1 MKTMSKKLMSIATT
15 VAVSVSVLSSFAS
28 VNAAIVDKET
38 VSQKSTPAETEG
50 IYSTNGKGFGKK
62 KTISIDGDFSD
73 WSEDMLIAQ
82 GAACDTATRF
92 KGVWENWVMDSY
104 SLYGAWDDENLYV
117 AWQNVNTYDT
127 FWEQDGNGPLSD
139 NGKCGDAP
147 VFIAIDTGKGNSM
160 TGRMQDGKGIWGVDV
175 EFETR
180 VDNILAIHS
189 NLTGTPGL
197 FKADSSGASSYAA
210 TDGLLFDFKSEG
222 IEVAFVD
229 DCFPSEIMGVWNPG
243 DENDKA
249 SYDLSS
255 NWVDLK
261 TTTLGVR
268 KHDTKYDTFYEMK
281 IPFSAL
287 GITKEDVESNGVGV
301 MQIISRGESGM
312 DCVPHDPSML
322 DNTYGDYSQEPSNS
336 HEKDDKDIITVP
348 LAKVGNSGGVTPPP
362 VSQGTVK
369 VQYVDEEGN
378 EIATSKTMTGK
389 VGDSYTTSAVSVSG
403 YTLKTTPNNASGTYK
418 SGTTTVTYVYSKNS
432 DVSEGTVKVQYV
444 DEEGNEIASSR
455 TMTGEVGTSYTTTAK
470 TISGYTLKTTPNNA
484 SGTYKNGTITVTY
497 VYSKDN
503 DDVDK
508 GTVIVKYVD
517 ENGNEIASST
527 TKTGEVGTSYTT
539 TAKTISGYTLKT
551 TPSNAKG
558 TFKNGTIIVTY
569 SYTKASTVV
578 APVVSSFT
586 TDKQSPQVTGTQVK
600 LTAKATGTGTL
611 QYKFLIKDAA
621 GNWAVLRN
629 YGTSNTYTWTTKAT
643 GNKTLYV
650 DVKDSNGKVTRKA
663 MSYTV
668 KEAEKPKVVSFVADK
683 KSPQASGTEV
693 TLSAAASGTGVL
705 QYKFLVKDN
714 TTGNWS
720 VIRDYSILNSCTW
733 KANKVGNKTLYVDV
747 KDTNGQVTR
756 KSMSYTVKAVPPT
769 VSSFTVDKK
778 SPQAS
783 GTQVKLTAKAT
794 GTGTLQYKFLIK
806 DAAGNWAVLRN
817 YGTSNTYT
825 WTTKATGNKTLYVDV
840 KDSNGQVTRK
850 SMNYVVNANLV
861 QDTDSKISY
870 TGTWKVATST
880 KHSGG
885 TCKYASSTATATYKF
900 TGTGIKL
907 IASKSSDKGIAKVT
921 VDSKVY
927 YIDLYSASA
936 KDQSVAFSLSG
947 LTSGTHTIKVEWTGL
962 KNNSS
967 KGNAITLDAFEI
979 N

>member
-15 VAVSVSVLSSFAS
+15 VAVSASILSSFVS
-28 VNAAIVDKET
+28 VNAATVNEENIVEKAT
-38 VSQKSTPAETEG
+38 AAETAG

-139 NGKCGDAP
+139 KGKCGDAP
-147 VFIAIDTGKGNSM
+147 VFIAIDTGKGNAM

-175 EFETR
+175 EFQTR

-189 NLTGTPGL
+189 DLTGTPGL

-210 TDGLLFDFKSEG
+210 ADGLLFDFKGQG
-222 IEVAFVD
+222 IEVKVID

-268 KHDTKYDTFYEMK
+268 PHNTKYDTFYEMK

-301 MQIISRGESGM
+301 MQVISRGESGM

-322 DNTYGDYSQEPSNS
+322 DNTYGNYSAEPSNS

-348 LAKVGNSGGVTPPP
+348 LAKVGNGGGVTPPP
-362 VSQGTVK
+362 VTKGTVNVK
-369 VQYVDEEGN
+369 YVDEDGN
-378 EIATSKTMTGK
+378 EIATSKTMTGN

-403 YTLKTTPNNASGTYK
+403 YTLKTTPSNASGTYK

-432 DVSEGTVKVQYV
+432 VVDKGTVNVKYV
-444 DEEGNEIASSR
+444 DEDGNEIASS
-455 TMTGEVGTSYTTTAK
+455 
-470 TISGYTLKTTPNNA
+470 I
-484 SGTYKNGTITVTY
+484 
-497 VYSKDN
+497 
-503 DDVDK
+503 
-508 GTVIVKYVD
+508 
-517 ENGNEIASST
+517 

-539 TAKTISGYTLKT
+539 SAKTISGYTLKT
-551 TPSNAKG
+551 TPSNASG
-558 TFKNGTIIVTY
+558 TYKNGTVIVTY
-569 SYTKASTVV
+569 SYTKASTIV
-578 APVVSSFT
+578 APIVNSFT
-586 TDKQSPQVTGTQVK
+586 TDKQSPQVSGTQVK
-600 LTAKATGTGTL
+600 LTANATGTGTL
-611 QYKFLIKDAA
+611 QYKFLVKDAA
-621 GNWAVLRN
+621 GNWAVLRD
-629 YGTSNTYTWTTKAT
+629 YATSNTYTWTTKAT

-650 DVKDSNGKVTRKA
+650 DVKDSNGQVTRKS

-668 KEAEKPKVVSFVADK
+668 KEVEKPVVSTFIADK
-683 KSPQASGTEV
+683 KSPQASGTQV

-705 QYKFLVKDN
+705 QYKFLVKDAS
-714 TTGNWS
+714 GNWF

-747 KDTNGQVTR
+747 KDSNGQVTR

-769 VSSFTVDKK
+769 VSSFTADKQ

-861 QDTDSKISY
+861 QDSNSAISY

-880 KHSGG
+880 RHSGG
-885 TCKYASSTATATYKF
+885 TCKYASSTAAATYKF

-907 IASKSSDKGIAKVT
+907 IAPKASDRGIAKVT
-921 VDSKVY
+921 VDSKTY

-936 KDQSVAFSLSG
+936 KDQSVVFSLSG

-962 KNNSS
+962 KNDSS
-967 KGNAITLDAFEI
+967 TGTTITLDAFEI

>member
-28 VNAAIVDKET
+28 VNAATISKENIVEKAT
-38 VSQKSTPAETEG
+38 VAETRG
-50 IYSTNGKGFGKK
+50 KYATNPNGVGKE
-62 KTISIDGDFSD
+62 KTITIDGDASD
-73 WSEDMLIAQ
+73 WSDDMLIAQ
-82 GAACDTATRF
+82 GAAWDIANNW
-92 KGVWENWVMDSY
+92 KGGHENCVLDSY
-104 SLYGAWDDENLYV
+104 ALYAAWDDDNLYIG
-117 AWQNVNTYDT
+117 WQMVNTTDT
-127 FWEQDGNGPLSD
+127 WAREGDGPLSD
-139 NGKCGDAP
+139 GGRVLDVPLVIALNVGNKTAMNGKMANGKLLWDALQ
-147 VFIAIDTGKGNSM
+147 I
-160 TGRMQDGKGIWGVDV
+160 
-175 EFETR
+175 EYETR
-180 VDNILAIHS
+180 VDHLFLMS
-189 NLTGTPGL
+189 GKVGLGTPAM
-197 FKADSSGASSYAA
+197 FTAADESGG
-210 TDGLLFDFKSEG
+210 T
-222 IEVAFVD
+222 
-229 DCFPSEIMGVWNPG
+229 
-243 DENDKA
+243 
-249 SYDLSS
+249 SYDAEYCQSFKDIGVKYNMAETSIPAQIWGLESS
-255 NWVDLK
+255 TSPDDVYSDSANWVDMMTK
-261 TTTLGVR
+261 G
-268 KHDTKYDTFYEMK
+268 HDRKYDSFYEMS
-281 IPFSAL
+281 IPLSVL
-287 GITKEDVESNGVGV
+287 GIDKNYITSNGIGV
-301 MQIISRGESGM
+301 MQLSTRGISAI
-312 DCVPHDPSML
+312 DCLPHDPSML
-322 DNTYGDYSQEPSNS
+322 DNATGDCAVDPSTS
-336 HEKDDKDIITVP
+336 HEKDDTDIITVP
-348 LAKVGNSGGVTPPP
+348 LAQVGNNGGVTPPP

-369 VQYVDEEGN
+369 VQYVDE
-378 EIATSKTMTGK
+378 
-389 VGDSYTTSAVSVSG
+389 D
-403 YTLKTTPNNASGTYK
+403 
-418 SGTTTVTYVYSKNS
+418 
-432 DVSEGTVKVQYV
+432 
-444 DEEGNEIASSR
+444 GNEIASSR

-470 TISGYTLKTTPNNA
+470 TIAGYTLKTTPNNA

-578 APVVSSFT
+578 APIVSSFT

-611 QYKFLIKDAA
+611 KYKFLIKDAA
-621 GNWAVLRN
+621 GNWAVLRD

-668 KEAEKPKVVSFVADK
+668 KEAEKPKVVSFAADK

-806 DAAGNWAVLRN
+806 DAAGNWSVLRD

-936 KDQSVAFSLSG
+936 KEQSVAFSLSG

>member
-15 VAVSVSVLSSFAS
+15 VAVSASILSSFVS
-28 VNAAIVDKET
+28 VNAATVNEENIVEKAT
-38 VSQKSTPAETEG
+38 AAETAG

-139 NGKCGDAP
+139 KGKCGDAP
-147 VFIAIDTGKGNSM
+147 VFIAIDTGKGNAM

-175 EFETR
+175 EFQTR

-189 NLTGTPGL
+189 DLTGTPGL

-210 TDGLLFDFKSEG
+210 ADGLLFDFKGQG
-222 IEVAFVD
+222 IEVKVID

-268 KHDTKYDTFYEMK
+268 PHNTKYDTFYEMK

-301 MQIISRGESGM
+301 MQVISRGESGM

-322 DNTYGDYSQEPSNS
+322 DNTYGNYSAEPSNS

-348 LAKVGNSGGVTPPP
+348 LAKVGNGGGVTPPP
-362 VSQGTVK
+362 VTKGTVNVK
-369 VQYVDEEGN
+369 YVDEDGN
-378 EIATSKTMTGK
+378 EIATSKTMTGN

-403 YTLKTTPNNASGTYK
+403 YTLKTTPSNASGTYK

-432 DVSEGTVKVQYV
+432 VVDKGTVNVKYV
-444 DEEGNEIASSR
+444 DEDGNEIASS
-455 TMTGEVGTSYTTTAK
+455 
-470 TISGYTLKTTPNNA
+470 I
-484 SGTYKNGTITVTY
+484 
-497 VYSKDN
+497 
-503 DDVDK
+503 
-508 GTVIVKYVD
+508 
-517 ENGNEIASST
+517 

-539 TAKTISGYTLKT
+539 SAKTISGYTLKT
-551 TPSNAKG
+551 TPSNASG
-558 TFKNGTIIVTY
+558 TYKNGTVIVTY
-569 SYTKASTVV
+569 SYTKASTIV
-578 APVVSSFT
+578 APIVNSFT
-586 TDKQSPQVTGTQVK
+586 TDKQSPQVSGTQVK
-600 LTAKATGTGTL
+600 LTANATGTGTL
-611 QYKFLIKDAA
+611 QYKFLVKDAA
-621 GNWAVLRN
+621 GNWAVLRD
-629 YGTSNTYTWTTKAT
+629 YATSNTYTWTTKAT

-650 DVKDSNGKVTRKA
+650 DVKDSNGQVTRKS

-668 KEAEKPKVVSFVADK
+668 KEVEKPVVSTFIADK
-683 KSPQASGTEV
+683 KSPQASGTQV

-705 QYKFLVKDN
+705 QYKFLVKDES
-714 TTGNWS
+714 GNWF

-747 KDTNGQVTR
+747 KDSNGQVTR

-769 VSSFTVDKK
+769 VSSFTADKQ

-861 QDTDSKISY
+861 QDSNSAISY

-880 KHSGG
+880 RHSGG
-885 TCKYASSTATATYKF
+885 TCKYASSTAAATYKF

-907 IASKSSDKGIAKVT
+907 IAPKASDRGIAKVT

-927 YIDLYSASA
+927 YVDLYSASA
-936 KDQSVAFSLSG
+936 KDQSVVFSLSG

-962 KNNSS
+962 KNSS
-967 KGNAITLDAFEI
+967 STKTTITLDAFEI
-979 N
+979 VK

>member
-28 VNAAIVDKET
+28 VNAATISKENIVEKAT
-38 VSQKSTPAETEG
+38 VAETRG
-50 IYSTNGKGFGKK
+50 KYATNPNGVGKE
-62 KTISIDGDFSD
+62 KTITIDGDASD
-73 WSEDMLIAQ
+73 WSDDMLIAQ
-82 GAACDTATRF
+82 GAAWDIANNW
-92 KGVWENWVMDSY
+92 KGGHENCVLDSY
-104 SLYGAWDDENLYV
+104 ALYAAWDDDNLYIG
-117 AWQNVNTYDT
+117 WQMVNTTDT
-127 FWEQDGNGPLSD
+127 WAREGDGPLSD
-139 NGKCGDAP
+139 GGRVLDVPLVIALNVGNKTAMNGKMANGKLLWDALQ
-147 VFIAIDTGKGNSM
+147 I
-160 TGRMQDGKGIWGVDV
+160 
-175 EFETR
+175 EYETR
-180 VDNILAIHS
+180 VDHLFLMS
-189 NLTGTPGL
+189 GKVGLGTPAM
-197 FKADSSGASSYAA
+197 FTAADESGG
-210 TDGLLFDFKSEG
+210 T
-222 IEVAFVD
+222 
-229 DCFPSEIMGVWNPG
+229 
-243 DENDKA
+243 
-249 SYDLSS
+249 SYDAEYCQSFKDIGVKYNMAETSIPAQIWGLESS
-255 NWVDLK
+255 TSPDDVYSDSANWVDMMTK
-261 TTTLGVR
+261 G
-268 KHDTKYDTFYEMK
+268 HDRKYDSFYEMS
-281 IPFSAL
+281 IPLSVL
-287 GITKEDVESNGVGV
+287 GIDKNYITSNGIGV
-301 MQIISRGESGM
+301 MQLSTRGISAI
-312 DCVPHDPSML
+312 DCLPHDPSML
-322 DNTYGDYSQEPSNS
+322 DNATGDCAVDPSTS
-336 HEKDDKDIITVP
+336 HEKDDTDIITVP
-348 LAKVGNSGGVTPPP
+348 LAQVGNNGGVTPPP

-432 DVSEGTVKVQYV
+432 DVSKGTVKVQYV
-444 DEEGNEIASSR
+444 DEDGNEIASSR
-455 TMTGEVGTSYTTTAK
+455 TM
-470 TISGYTLKTTPNNA
+470 
-484 SGTYKNGTITVTY
+484 
-497 VYSKDN
+497 
-503 DDVDK
+503 
-508 GTVIVKYVD
+508 
-517 ENGNEIASST
+517 
-527 TKTGEVGTSYTT
+527 TGEVGTSYTT

-578 APVVSSFT
+578 APIVSSFT

-611 QYKFLIKDAA
+611 KYKFLIKDAA
-621 GNWAVLRN
+621 GNWAVLRD

-668 KEAEKPKVVSFVADK
+668 KEAEKPKVVSFAADK

-806 DAAGNWAVLRN
+806 DAAGNWSVLRD

-967 KGNAITLDAFEI
+967 KGTTITLDAFEI
-979 N
+979 IK

>member
-1 MKTMSKKLMSIATT
+1 MKTMSKKLISIATT

-28 VNAAIVDKET
+28 VNAATISKENIVEKAT
-38 VSQKSTPAETEG
+38 VAETRG
-50 IYSTNGKGFGKK
+50 KYATNPNGVGKE
-62 KTISIDGDFSD
+62 KTITIDGDASD
-73 WSEDMLIAQ
+73 WSDDMLIAQ
-82 GAACDTATRF
+82 GAAWDIANNW
-92 KGVWENWVMDSY
+92 KGGHENCVLDSY
-104 SLYGAWDDENLYV
+104 ALYAAWDDDNLYIG
-117 AWQNVNTYDT
+117 WQMVNTTDT
-127 FWEQDGNGPLSD
+127 WAREGDGPLSD
-139 NGKCGDAP
+139 GGRVLDVPLVIALNVGNKTAMNGKMANGKLLWDALQ
-147 VFIAIDTGKGNSM
+147 I
-160 TGRMQDGKGIWGVDV
+160 
-175 EFETR
+175 EYETR
-180 VDNILAIHS
+180 VDHLFLMS
-189 NLTGTPGL
+189 GKVGLGTPAM
-197 FKADSSGASSYAA
+197 FTAADESGG
-210 TDGLLFDFKSEG
+210 T
-222 IEVAFVD
+222 
-229 DCFPSEIMGVWNPG
+229 
-243 DENDKA
+243 
-249 SYDLSS
+249 SYDAEYCQSFKDIGVKYNMAETSIPAQIWGLESS
-255 NWVDLK
+255 TSPDDVYSDSANWVDMMTK
-261 TTTLGVR
+261 G
-268 KHDTKYDTFYEMK
+268 HDRKYDSFYEMS
-281 IPFSAL
+281 IPLSVL
-287 GITKEDVESNGVGV
+287 GIDKNYITSNGIGV
-301 MQIISRGESGM
+301 MQLSTRGISAI
-312 DCVPHDPSML
+312 DCLPHDPSML
-322 DNTYGDYSQEPSNS
+322 DNATGDCAVDPSTS
-336 HEKDDKDIITVP
+336 HEKDDTDIITVP
-348 LAKVGNSGGVTPPP
+348 LAQVGNNGGVTPPP

-432 DVSEGTVKVQYV
+432 DVSKGTVKVQYV
-444 DEEGNEIASSR
+444 DEDGNEIASSR

-470 TISGYTLKTTPNNA
+470 TIAGYTLKTTPNNA

-578 APVVSSFT
+578 APIVSSFT

-611 QYKFLIKDAA
+611 KYKFLIKDAA
-621 GNWAVLRN
+621 GNWAVLRD

-668 KEAEKPKVVSFVADK
+668 KEAEKPKVVSFAADK

-806 DAAGNWAVLRN
+806 DAAGNWSVLRD

>member
-15 VAVSVSVLSSFAS
+15 VAVSASILSSFVS
-28 VNAAIVDKET
+28 VNAATVNEENIVEKAT
-38 VSQKSTPAETEG
+38 AAETAG

-139 NGKCGDAP
+139 KGKCGDAP
-147 VFIAIDTGKGNSM
+147 VFIAIDTGKGNAM

-175 EFETR
+175 EFQTR

-189 NLTGTPGL
+189 DLTGTPGL

-210 TDGLLFDFKSEG
+210 ADGLLFDFKGQG
-222 IEVAFVD
+222 IEVKVID

-268 KHDTKYDTFYEMK
+268 PHNTKYDTFYEMK

-301 MQIISRGESGM
+301 MQVISRGESGM

-322 DNTYGDYSQEPSNS
+322 DNTYGNYSAEPSNS

-348 LAKVGNSGGVTPPP
+348 LAKVGNGGGVTPPP
-362 VSQGTVK
+362 VTKGTVNVK
-369 VQYVDEEGN
+369 YVDEDGN
-378 EIATSKTMTGK
+378 EIATSKTMTGN

-403 YTLKTTPNNASGTYK
+403 YTLKTTPSNASGTYK

-432 DVSEGTVKVQYV
+432 DVSEGTVNIKYV
-444 DEEGNEIASSR
+444 DEDGNEIASSR

-470 TISGYTLKTTPNNA
+470 TISGYTLKTTPSNA
-484 SGTYKNGTITVTY
+484 RGTYKNGTITVTY

-551 TPSNAKG
+551 TPSNARG

-650 DVKDSNGKVTRKA
+650 DVKDSNG
-663 MSYTV
+663 
-668 KEAEKPKVVSFVADK
+668 
-683 KSPQASGTEV
+683 
-693 TLSAAASGTGVL
+693 
-705 QYKFLVKDN
+705 
-714 TTGNWS
+714 
-720 VIRDYSILNSCTW
+720 
-733 KANKVGNKTLYVDV
+733 
-747 KDTNGQVTR
+747 
-756 KSMSYTVKAVPPT
+756 
-769 VSSFTVDKK
+769 
-778 SPQAS
+778 
-783 GTQVKLTAKAT
+783 
-794 GTGTLQYKFLIK
+794 
-806 DAAGNWAVLRN
+806 
-817 YGTSNTYT
+817 
-825 WTTKATGNKTLYVDV
+825 
-840 KDSNGQVTRK
+840 QVTRK

-861 QDTDSKISY
+861 QDSNSAISY

-880 KHSGG
+880 RHSGG
-885 TCKYASSTATATYKF
+885 TCKYASSTAAATYKF

-907 IASKSSDKGIAKVT
+907 IAPKASDRGIAKVT
-921 VDSKVY
+921 VDSKTY

-936 KDQSVAFSLSG
+936 KDQSVVFSLSG

-962 KNNSS
+962 KNDSS
-967 KGNAITLDAFEI
+967 TGTTITLDAFEI

>member
-28 VNAAIVDKET
+28 VNAATISKENIVEKAT
-38 VSQKSTPAETEG
+38 VAETRG
-50 IYSTNGKGFGKK
+50 KYATNPNGVGKE
-62 KTISIDGDFSD
+62 KTITIDGDASD
-73 WSEDMLIAQ
+73 WSDDMLIAQ
-82 GAACDTATRF
+82 GAAWDIANNW
-92 KGVWENWVMDSY
+92 KGGHENCVLDSY
-104 SLYGAWDDENLYV
+104 ALYAAWDDDNLYIG
-117 AWQNVNTYDT
+117 WQMVNTTDT
-127 FWEQDGNGPLSD
+127 WAREGDGPLSD
-139 NGKCGDAP
+139 GGRVLDVPLVIALNVGNKTAMNGKMANGKLLWDALQ
-147 VFIAIDTGKGNSM
+147 I
-160 TGRMQDGKGIWGVDV
+160 
-175 EFETR
+175 EYETR
-180 VDNILAIHS
+180 VDHLFLMS
-189 NLTGTPGL
+189 GKVGLGTPAM
-197 FKADSSGASSYAA
+197 FTAADESGG
-210 TDGLLFDFKSEG
+210 T
-222 IEVAFVD
+222 
-229 DCFPSEIMGVWNPG
+229 
-243 DENDKA
+243 
-249 SYDLSS
+249 SYDAEYCQSFKDIGVKYNMAETSIPAQIWGLESS
-255 NWVDLK
+255 TSPDDVYSDSANWVDMMTK
-261 TTTLGVR
+261 G
-268 KHDTKYDTFYEMK
+268 HDRKYDSFYEMS
-281 IPFSAL
+281 IPLSVL
-287 GITKEDVESNGVGV
+287 GIDKNYITSNGIGV
-301 MQIISRGESGM
+301 MQLSTRGISAI
-312 DCVPHDPSML
+312 DCLPHDPSML
-322 DNTYGDYSQEPSNS
+322 DNATGDCAVDPSTS
-336 HEKDDKDIITVP
+336 HEKDDTDIITVP
-348 LAKVGNSGGVTPPP
+348 LAQVGNNGGVTPPP

-418 SGTTTVTYVYSKNS
+418 SGTT
-432 DVSEGTVKVQYV
+432 
-444 DEEGNEIASSR
+444 
-455 TMTGEVGTSYTTTAK
+455 
-470 TISGYTLKTTPNNA
+470 
-484 SGTYKNGTITVTY
+484 TVTY

-578 APVVSSFT
+578 APIVSSFT

-611 QYKFLIKDAA
+611 KYKFLIKDAA
-621 GNWAVLRN
+621 GNWAVLRD

-668 KEAEKPKVVSFVADK
+668 KEAEKPKVVSFAADK

-806 DAAGNWAVLRN
+806 DAAGNWSVLRD

-870 TGTWKVATST
+870 TGIWKVATST

-921 VDSKVY
+921 IDSKVY
-927 YIDLYSASA
+927 YVDLYSASA

>member
-1 MKTMSKKLMSIATT
+1 MKNMSKKLMSIATT

-28 VNAAIVDKET
+28 VNAAIVDKDT

-147 VFIAIDTGKGNSM
+147 VFIAIDTGKGNAM

-444 DEEGNEIASSR
+444 DEDRNEIASSR

-470 TISGYTLKTTPNNA
+470 TITGYTLKTTPSNA
-484 SGTYKNGTITVTY
+484 NGTYKNGTITVTY
-497 VYSKDN
+497 VYSKN
-503 DDVDK
+503 SDVSE
-508 GTVIVKYVD
+508 GTVVVKYLD
-517 ENGNEIASST
+517 ESENEIASSE
-527 TKTGEVGTSYTT
+527 TKTGKIGTSYTT
-539 TAKTISGYTLKT
+539 TAKVISGYTLVSS
-551 TPSNAKG
+551 PINASG
-558 TFKNGTIIVTY
+558 TYKDGNIIVTY
-569 SYTKASTVV
+569 YYRKAAQTELNIT
-578 APVVSSFT
+578 SFK
-586 TDKQSPQVTGTQVK
+586 TDVLSPQDAGTEVILSALAEGEGQLK
-600 LTAKATGTGTL
+600 
-611 QYKFLIKDAA
+611 YRFRIKDKD
-621 GNWAVLRN
+621 GNISTIRD
-629 YGTSNTYTWTTKAT
+629 YSISNVAIWKANKI
-643 GNKTLYV
+643 GNNTLYV
-650 DVKDSNGKVTRKA
+650 DVKDGNGNIKTKSI
-663 MSYTV
+663 SYTI
-668 KEAEKPKVVSFVADK
+668 KSNLAISSFTANK
-683 KSPQASGTEV
+683 TSPQAVKTAVTFTTKVSGT
-693 TLSAAASGTGVL
+693 TGTVK
-705 QYKFLVKDN
+705 YKYYRYLNGNYALIKDWSTNSSIKIGPSTAGKYDIYVAVKD
-714 TTGNWS
+714 GS
-720 VIRDYSILNSCTW
+720 
-733 KANKVGNKTLYVDV
+733 GKTVR
-747 KDTNGQVTR
+747 KNIAFEFKNQTNL
-756 KSMSYTVKAVPPT
+756 AI
-769 VSSFTVDKK
+769 SSFTANKT
-778 SPQAS
+778 SPQAVKTTVTFTTKVS
-783 GTQVKLTAKAT
+783 GTT
-794 GTGTLQYKFLIK
+794 GSVQYKYYRYLNGSYAIIK
-806 DAAGNWAVLRN
+806 DWSNSSSIKIAPSTAGKYDV
-817 YGTSNTYT
+817 
-825 WTTKATGNKTLYVDV
+825 YVAV
-840 KDSNGQVTRK
+840 KDGSGNTVRK
-850 SMNYVVNANLV
+850 NI
-861 QDTDSKISY
+861 T
-870 TGTWKVATST
+870 
-880 KHSGG
+880 
-885 TCKYASSTATATYKF
+885 F
-900 TGTGIKL
+900 TFK
-907 IASKSSDKGIAKVT
+907 
-921 VDSKVY
+921 
-927 YIDLYSASA
+927 
-936 KDQSVAFSLSG
+936 
-947 LTSGTHTIKVEWTGL
+947 
-962 KNNSS
+962 
-967 KGNAITLDAFEI
+967 
-979 N
+979 

>member
-28 VNAAIVDKET
+28 VNAATISKENIVEKAT
-38 VSQKSTPAETEG
+38 VAETRG
-50 IYSTNGKGFGKK
+50 KYATNPNGVGKE
-62 KTISIDGDFSD
+62 KTITIDGDASD
-73 WSEDMLIAQ
+73 WSDDMLIAQ
-82 GAACDTATRF
+82 GAAWDIANNW
-92 KGVWENWVMDSY
+92 KGGHENCVLDSY
-104 SLYGAWDDENLYV
+104 ALYAAWDDDNLYIG
-117 AWQNVNTYDT
+117 WQMVNTTDT
-127 FWEQDGNGPLSD
+127 WAREGDGPLSD
-139 NGKCGDAP
+139 GGRVLDVPLVIALNVGNKTAMNGKMANGKLLWDALQ
-147 VFIAIDTGKGNSM
+147 I
-160 TGRMQDGKGIWGVDV
+160 
-175 EFETR
+175 EYETR
-180 VDNILAIHS
+180 VDHLFLMS
-189 NLTGTPGL
+189 GKVGLGTPAM
-197 FKADSSGASSYAA
+197 FTAADESGG
-210 TDGLLFDFKSEG
+210 T
-222 IEVAFVD
+222 
-229 DCFPSEIMGVWNPG
+229 
-243 DENDKA
+243 
-249 SYDLSS
+249 SYDAEYCQSFKDIGVKYNMAETSIPAQIWGLESS
-255 NWVDLK
+255 TSPDDVYSDSANWVDMMTK
-261 TTTLGVR
+261 G
-268 KHDTKYDTFYEMK
+268 HDRKYDSFYEMS
-281 IPFSAL
+281 IPLSVL
-287 GITKEDVESNGVGV
+287 GIDKNYITSNGIGV
-301 MQIISRGESGM
+301 MQLSTRGISAI
-312 DCVPHDPSML
+312 DCLPHDPSML
-322 DNTYGDYSQEPSNS
+322 DNATGDCAVDPSTS
-336 HEKDDKDIITVP
+336 HEKDDTDIITVP
-348 LAKVGNSGGVTPPP
+348 LAQVGNNGGVTPPP

-432 DVSEGTVKVQYV
+432 DVSKGTVKVQYV
-444 DEEGNEIASSR
+444 DEDGNEIASSR
-455 TMTGEVGTSYTTTAK
+455 TM
-470 TISGYTLKTTPNNA
+470 
-484 SGTYKNGTITVTY
+484 
-497 VYSKDN
+497 
-503 DDVDK
+503 
-508 GTVIVKYVD
+508 
-517 ENGNEIASST
+517 
-527 TKTGEVGTSYTT
+527 TGEVGTSYTT

-578 APVVSSFT
+578 APIVSSFT

-611 QYKFLIKDAA
+611 KYKFLIKDAA
-621 GNWAVLRN
+621 GNWAVLRD

-668 KEAEKPKVVSFVADK
+668 KEAEKPKVVSFAADK

-806 DAAGNWAVLRN
+806 DAAGNWSVLRD